1 LGVSELLRV
10 ENVKKYFRVR
20 GSLFKTLKAV
30 DGVSFSVREG
40 ETLGLVGE
48 SGCGK
53 STLGRVVIRLIEP
66 TSGRILF
73 KGRDVTSLRG
83 SKLKEFRREAQ
94 IVFQDPN
101 TSLNPRMTI
110 LETLMEPILEHK
122 IPVSDPEGF
131 IAEQLAKVGL
141 GREHLYRYPHELSGG
156 QRQRVAILRALLP
169 NPSFI
174 VLDEPT
180 SSLDVSVQAQILN
193 ILKDIQA
200 ERKLSYLFIS
210 HDMGVVKYMS
220 HRIAVMYLGSIVEL
234 APSDTL
240 FENPLHPYTKFLL
253 SAIPVPDPKFARSR
267 RRLEVKGE
275 PPSPIDLP
283 PGCKFHPR
291 CPFAMDRCR
300 LERPQLVEVERDHY
314 VACWL
319 YAKA

>member
-1 LGVSELLRV
+1 MSEIIKL

-30 DGVSFSVREG
+30 DDVTLAIREG

-53 STLGRVVIRLIEP
+53 STLGRVVIRLLEP
-66 TSGRILF
+66 TSGHIFFR
-73 KGRDVTSLRG
+73 GRDITSLKG
-83 SKLKEFRREAQ
+83 KELKKFRKEAQ

-101 TSLNPRMTI
+101 TSLNPRLTI
-110 LETLMEPILEHK
+110 LETLTEPLYEHG
-122 IPVSDPEGF
+122 IPVNDPEEF
-131 IAEQLAKVGL
+131 LTQQLVNVGL
-141 GREHLYRYPHELSGG
+141 GKEHLYRYPHELSGG

-193 ILKDIQA
+193 ILKSIQS
-200 ERKLSYLFIS
+200 ERKITYLFIS

-220 HRIAVMYLGSIVEL
+220 HRIAVMYLGSIVEV
-234 APSDTL
+234 ASADEL
-240 FENPLHPYTKFLL
+240 FENPLHPYTKYLL
-253 SAIPVPDPKFARSR
+253 SAIPIPDPKYTRSR
-267 RRLEVKGE
+267 KRLEVSGE

-283 PGCKFHPR
+283 PGCRFNPR
-291 CPFAMDRCR
+291 CPFAIDRCR
-300 LERPQLVEVERDHY
+300 RESPPLIEVEPGHY
-314 VACWL
+314 VKCWL
-319 YAKA
+319 YTKS